1 MTQATGHVPL
11 HIKLFHGIGSIAY
24 GVKDNGF
31 STFLLLFYNQVIGL
45 DARLVSLALMLA
57 LFVDAFA
64 DPIIGHLS
72 DRTYTKWG
80 KRLPWLYIAPIP
92 LGLAWIMLWAA
103 PAGLGG
109 WIFAY
114 LLVIAI
120 MVRVLVSCCEV
131 PSASLIPELT
141 RDYDERTVIMRYRY
155 LFGWAGG
162 LAMLFLGYIVF
173 LVPDADHPVGLL
185 NETGYWHYGLVG
197 GALIAIA
204 TLVSARGQHKRVAHW
219 PDKRPQKTS
228 VKESFA
234 EIREALSHRAAVI
247 LFGGG
252 AIAYINQ
259 GITFTISNY
268 LYLYVWE
275 FSQTA
280 FFYYPILLFAS
291 VVGSFFL
298 VSPLTKAFGKR
309 PVAIVAGL
317 IGMTFWII
325 PFALNLSGI
334 WPEVGGTLSTALV
347 FGFAFLS
354 TTASVVT
361 MITAQS
367 MVTDIVE
374 ASELDTGR
382 RTEGVFSA
390 GWFFVQKCGTG
401 VGIFVAG
408 LIVSLSGLPDKAQ
421 PGEVALPVIENLM
434 IFYALM
440 IFILSISGAWIF
452 SRFPINRA
460 DHDARVA
467 ALAAAQAT
475 VHTSDSQ

>member
-1 MTQATGHVPL
+1 MTISTDRVPL

-92 LGLAWIMLWAA
+92 LGLAWILLWAA
-103 PAGLGG
+103 PASLGG

-173 LVPDADHPVGLL
+173 LVPDADHAVGLL
-185 NETGYWHYGLVG
+185 NENGYWNYGLVG
-197 GALIAIA
+197 GAVIAIA
-204 TLVSARGQHKRVAHW
+204 TLVSARGQHKRVALW
-219 PDKRPQKTS
+219 PDKRPKKTS
-228 VKESFA
+228 VRESFE
-234 EIREALSHRAAVI
+234 EIREALSHRAAVV
-247 LFGGG
+247 LFGAG

-259 GITFTISNY
+259 GVTFTISNY

-309 PVAIVAGL
+309 PVAIVGGL
-317 IGMTFWII
+317 VGMIFWVI
-325 PFALNLSGI
+325 PFALNLSGA
-334 WPEVGGTLSTALV
+334 WPAVGGTASTTLV
-347 FGFAFLS
+347 FGFTFLA
-354 TTASVVT
+354 TTGSVVT

-374 ASELDTGR
+374 ASELETGR

-401 VGIFVAG
+401 LGIFAAG

-421 PGEVALPVIENLM
+421 PGEVALSVIENLM
-434 IFYALM
+434 IFYSVM
-440 IFILSISGAWIF
+440 IFILAISGAWIF

-467 ALAAAQAT
+467 ALAAAKAA
-475 VHTSDSQ
+475 VHTTDR